1 MNYIKLPTE
10 QDVLQAIE
18 HDEPLLLLIAFDG
31 SEVIM
36 SHLDYGVEHHILL
49 SKANRPAGDLD
60 KYYRII
66 LDRSGAD
73 WTFICPENYKG
84 ITDRT
89 KRISEFYKNGFATIS
104 AVLERLG
111 YLVGIN
117 IPKRYQR
124 HIKALYNEDRGQ
136 RICHENLRFCTKHSR
151 PPITRIIKKLLNC
164 GNAAPDMLDTF

>member
-1 MNYIKLPTE
+1 MKYIKLPTD

-18 HDEPLLLLIAFDG
+18 ADEPLLVLIAFDG
-31 SEVIM
+31 SEAIM

-49 SKANRPAGDLD
+49 AKADRPSDYLD
-60 KYYRII
+60 RYFRII

-73 WTFICPENYKG
+73 WTFICPENYKE

-89 KRISEFYKNGFATIS
+89 KRISEFYKNGFAAIS
-104 AVLERLG
+104 AVLDQLG

-124 HIKALYNEDRGQ
+124 HIKALYDR
-136 RICHENLRFCTKHSR
+136 EK
-151 PPITRIIKKLLNC
+151 
-164 GNAAPDMLDTF
+164 D

>member
-1 MNYIKLPTE
+1 MKYIKLPTD

-18 HDEPLLLLIAFDG
+18 ADEPLLVLIAFDG

-36 SHLDYGVEHHILL
+36 GRLDYGVEHHILL
-49 SKANRPAGDLD
+49 SRADRPADDLD

-73 WTFICPENYKG
+73 WTFVCPENYKG
-84 ITDRT
+84 IKDRT
-89 KRISEFYKNGFATIS
+89 KRISEFYKNGFAVIS
-104 AVLERLG
+104 SVLDQLG

-124 HIKALYNEDRGQ
+124 HIKALYE
-136 RICHENLRFCTKHSR
+136 
-151 PPITRIIKKLLNC
+151 
-164 GNAAPDMLDTF
+164 